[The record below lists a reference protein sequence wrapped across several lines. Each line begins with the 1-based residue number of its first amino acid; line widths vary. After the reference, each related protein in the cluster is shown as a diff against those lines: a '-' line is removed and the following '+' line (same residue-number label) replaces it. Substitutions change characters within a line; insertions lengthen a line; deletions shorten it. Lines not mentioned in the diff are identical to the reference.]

1 MAMACCSSYNV
12 FASAL
17 AGRSLAIV
25 ENLDNVEL
33 FPCGAPSGSSY
44 NVFASVLAGRS
55 SAIVENLD
63 SVELFPR
70 GAPSVVSAEGGI
82 FIGA

>member
-1 MAMACCSSYNV
+1 MACCSSYNV

-25 ENLDNVEL
+25 ENLDSVEL
-33 FPCGAPSGSSY
+33 FPLWCSSY
-44 NVFASVLAGRS
+44 NVFASALAGRS

-63 SVELFPR
+63 SVKLFPH
-70 GAPSVVSAEGGI
+70 GAPLVVSAEGEI